1 MSVISD
7 MSRGSMVGSILFNN
21 LINDLDN
28 ETERILS
35 RFAGDKKL
43 GESLIHLVAVLLFR
57 GTSVG

>member
-1 MSVISD
+1 

-28 ETERILS
+28 ETECILS